1 MNTIEK
7 FDYVSIGF
15 LKKASAPFAQF
26 AIFIIYFWFG
36 ILKIF
41 DTSAAI
47 PLVEKLMEK
56 TFLASLMT
64 PETFLVIF
72 SIYEMAIGILFLI
85 PRLQRP
91 AILLFSLHMVMT
103 GMPLVLL
110 PETSWQSFLTPTLE
124 GQYIIQNLS
133 LIALVMGIGSNLTPL
148 KTN

>member
-1 MNTIEK
+1 MNIIEK
-7 FDYVSIGF
+7 FDYASIEF
-15 LKKASAPFAQF
+15 LKKASIPFARF

-110 PETSWQSFLTPTLE
+110 TETSWQSFLTPTLE
-124 GQYIIQNLS
+124 GQYIIKNLS
-133 LIALVMGIGSNLTPL
+133 LIALVAFIGSRLTPL
-148 KTN
+148 KDK

>member
-1 MNTIEK
+1 
-7 FDYVSIGF
+7 
-15 LKKASAPFAQF
+15 
-26 AIFIIYFWFG
+26 
-36 ILKIF
+36 
-41 DTSAAI
+41 
-47 PLVEKLMEK
+47 
-56 TFLASLMT
+56 MT

-124 GQYIIQNLS
+124 GQYIIKNLS
-133 LIALVMGIGSNLTPL
+133 LIALVAFIGSRLTPL
-148 KTN
+148 KDK